1 MQGRDL
7 LTTLAGVLIANAA
20 LAAPPASTA
29 PSTPTPSSAAPAPE
43 ASTTSATATAP
54 AEPTPEGVDAQTG
67 EPAPEASA
75 DTPPPVE
82 EATPE
87 PAPPPPE
94 PVAAPPPAE
103 PEPEQTLEPAPPSAA
118 GPFARGTIHVGG
130 TIGFSTTVGGSSSR
144 SWFILGVGGGYF
156 FLDGLEA
163 HADTTFWIGDPFL
176 ATLTP
181 GVRYVFHMVP
191 VVKPYVGTFYRHYF
205 VTGVLSDSDSLGAR
219 GGVNFMLGRN
229 SYLAGGVIYEHFL
242 DDALFEN
249 PDQVYPEITIA
260 IAF

>member
-1 MQGRDL
+1 
-7 LTTLAGVLIANAA
+7 VEE
-20 LAAPPASTA
+20 APPTE
-29 PSTPTPSSAAPAPE
+29 P
-43 ASTTSATATAP
+43 AP
-54 AEPTPEGVDAQTG
+54 AEPPPESTVA
-67 EPAPEASA
+67 
-75 DTPPPVE
+75 PVE
-82 EATPE
+82 E
-87 PAPPPPE
+87 
-94 PVAAPPPAE
+94 PPAK
-103 PEPEQTLEPAPPSAA
+103 PPSTA
-118 GPFARGTIHVGG
+118 GPFAKGSIHVGG
-130 TIGFSTTVGGSSSR
+130 TIGVSTTVGGSSSR
-144 SWFILGVGGGYF
+144 TWFILGVGAGYF

-163 HADTTFWIGDPFL
+163 HGDTTFWIGDPFV

-219 GGVNFMLGRN
+219 GGVNFMLGHN
-229 SYLAGGVIYEHFL
+229 SYVAGGVIYEHFL